1 MTNAKDDVTRA
12 AGVPVAVPVAWST
25 TGRTPT
31 SGAREVR
38 SRETTLTSSRGRQG
52 SPERSPARPVG
63 SVRLERIRQS
73 LSERDWGVVCL
84 VADHRYLSTRQIEGF
99 FFHDH
104 ASALTAARVCRR
116 VLRRLAEQ
124 RVLQPLERRI
134 GGIRAGSASY
144 VWQVG
149 PIGQRLLGGHRRR
162 AHEPSQLFLG
172 HSLAV
177 ADAHLGLVQ
186 ADRATALA
194 LERVDLEPDCWRA
207 YTGLGGSREVLKP
220 DLYVLTLDP
229 ADPDYELRWFIEI
242 DLGTE
247 NLARLMGKCRRYQE
261 AARSEGEGFPLVVWA
276 MTNEPAAERLREAVG
291 RDDSLDARLF
301 VTTTQASL
309 TQVIGEGGSHD

>member
-1 MTNAKDDVTRA
+1 VLAQ
-12 AGVPVAVPVAWST
+12 
-25 TGRTPT
+25 
-31 SGAREVR
+31 
-38 SRETTLTSSRGRQG
+38 SSMC
-52 SPERSPARPVG
+52 
-63 SVRLERIRQS
+63 
-73 LSERDWGVVCL
+73 ERDWGVVRL
-84 VADHRYLSTRQIEGF
+84 VADHRYLATRQIEGF

-116 VLRRLAEQ
+116 VLRRLADQ

-144 VWQVG
+144 VWHVG

-220 DLYVLTLDP
+220 DLYVITLDP

-261 AARSEGEGFPLVVWA
+261 AARSEGEGFPMVVWA
-276 MTNEPAAERLREAVG
+276 MTNDPAAERLREAVG

-301 VTTTQASL
+301 VATTQASL
-309 TQVIGEGGSHD
+309 TKVIGAGGSHD